1 MFALRHAQRTLTE
14 ARTIHETAENAGRD
28 LTTEERSRYDQLM
41 AAARQHAADAE
52 VERDVAQKIAQ
63 FSDPNPE
70 FRPVVRD
77 GSVRAATRGRVEL
90 RARSQARA
98 EHAALVPSWSEYRAA
113 QAEGTDSLG
122 GYTVPEQV
130 SLQIVERLEASNVF
144 LAAGPRVFNM
154 NGDVLRIPK
163 YGSGT
168 TAAMVAENAA
178 IPETNLT
185 FADATLTARKIAAI
199 VRSSNE
205 WLEDSVPDARQII
218 ERDLL
223 RELGRK
229 LDEQFFGGNGTPPNM
244 RGLLNQAG
252 VTATAISAAISLD
265 AIAQAIERM
274 EAAGATPSA
283 IFVGPAV
290 WGAVRRL
297 KDGDQ
302 RYMLAPDPSGEARK
316 ALFGVSV
323 YVTPFLSD
331 AAIVADMSQVAV
343 GVRDRVTLFF
353 DQSRYAE
360 YDQSLVRLTARFDI
374 GVLNPEGLEI
384 LTDITV

>member
-1 MFALRHAQRTLTE
+1 MFALRHAQRSLTD
-14 ARTIHETAENAGRD
+14 ARTIHQTAEQAGRD
-28 LTTEERSRYDQLM
+28 LTTEERSRYDELM
-41 AAARQHAADAE
+41 AAARRYAADAE
-52 VERDVAQKIAQ
+52 EERQTEQLIAR
-63 FSDPNPE
+63 FSSGSMD
-70 FRPVVRD
+70 FRPVVQD
-77 GSVRAATRGRVEL
+77 GSVRPSTPTRVEQ
-90 RARSQARA
+90 RAVRSGRIEQAT
-98 EHAALVPSWSEYRAA
+98 LVPSIREYRAA

-122 GYTVPEQV
+122 GYTVPDQV
-130 SLQIVERLEASNVF
+130 SSQIVDRLEPSSVVM
-144 LAAGPRVFNM
+144 AAGPRVFTM
-154 NGDVLRIPK
+154 SGDVLRVPMI
-163 YGSGT
+163 GSGT

-178 IPETNLT
+178 IPETNIT

-199 VRSSNE
+199 VRASNE
-205 WLEDSVPDARQII
+205 WLEDSVPDARQIV

-252 VTATAISAAISLD
+252 VTATALSAAISLD

-274 EAAGATPSA
+274 EAAGASPSA

-331 AAIVADMSQVAV
+331 AAIIADMSQVAV

-374 GVLNPEGLEI
+374 AVLNSEGVEI